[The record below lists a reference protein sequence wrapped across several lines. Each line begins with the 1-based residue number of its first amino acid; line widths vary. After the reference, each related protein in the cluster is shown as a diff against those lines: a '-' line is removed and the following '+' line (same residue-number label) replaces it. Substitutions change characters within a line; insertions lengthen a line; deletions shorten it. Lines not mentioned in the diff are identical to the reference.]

1 MTTDDSQSVQTT
13 NTVCP
18 IKSQLIQIKRFAHP
32 DQLGLIRAPVIVFSS
47 FAEEV
52 SALRLSSDRLH
63 DRALDKLAGAEIF
76 PQSHEQ
82 FTRQR
87 CDRHFLACLGGADTD
102 FREIPA
108 CQG

>member
-63 DRALDKLAGAEIF
+63 DRALDKLASAVIATF
-76 PQSHEQ
+76 LRALVAQTPT
-82 FTRQR
+82 FAKYQR
-87 CDRHFLACLGGADTD
+87 AKAD
-102 FREIPA
+102 
-108 CQG
+108 CG